1 MFWKC
6 FVFQIKKTFHIFI
19 DFNFA
24 TKYYLMELE
33 NGLTGLKTLDG
44 KEILSQEYID
54 KLRTEESS
62 KKNSNY
68 FIAQKGAQEYGLSS
82 TVDITVFGGNRGG
95 GKANPYSTPVA
106 TPSGF
111 RKMGDLETGD
121 LICTPY
127 NGIQQVSEIFEQ
139 GENTV
144 YVLHFDDGT
153 TVTCMDN
160 HRFWARTDPAE
171 DFHEMTAR
179 EIFDR
184 YKMDVPFP
192 LSLRR
197 GVKNFVEIPLCG
209 EVKMNEK
216 VTAVDLPIH
225 PFLLGFISGTG
236 FWNFA
241 LSGVKLT
248 KNTFL
253 ARKFNFMGYKIRK
266 NRKEG
271 FYYLRGLADE
281 NRRKITCSRQEQP
294 ARIPLEYKTA
304 SVNSRWE
311 YLRGVMYTNG
321 RSQHKHPYI
330 ALPNRG
336 LIEDIAE
343 VARSLGIWVKVTQVD
358 DIPDKMGFWRAAFV
372 APNDADLFARTNFK
386 ARAHVNAEVPKKPNA
401 KNVLT
406 KKLQYI
412 TKSKHRQECRCIT
425 VTGRD
430 HLYMTDGYTI
440 NHNTVTMLME
450 PMYDIR
456 NKHFNGIIF
465 RKNKDDF
472 ENIINESKRWFSSLG
487 RYNKSKDDMT
497 WNFKTGAKLGLTIYD
512 MPMTDFDTKYRG
524 QQFAYIGIDELPQMP
539 FEMFKFLM
547 TSNRN
552 TVGVHSRILGTCN
565 PDPLSWLRKFVDW
578 WIGKEDTVYSD
589 GMMHPERKGFAIPER
604 DGVVRYCYMPDDSVD
619 NIIWGDTPEEVYG
632 QCREMIDD
640 AWDEEWAQ
648 YGYTK
653 TSFFVKSVTFIRAS
667 LKDNKALLKNDP
679 GYIASLLNQPPEI
692 RAREFDGNWDI
703 VRMGDDTI
711 QAYHLDKVFQNA
723 QMLEDNVRRAT
734 CDVAGTGGD
743 NCVTWFWIGHHV
755 ADLYVCRRDPF
766 TTASL
771 LKAKLQEWGVLEQ
784 NFTYDLN
791 GMGQVLK
798 GVFPQAIPFNNQ
810 EAVAAK
816 DKHLYDNIKSQC
828 AYKFAER
835 TQQTGWSIEPT
846 LLKQRHKV
854 GKETKSL
861 YDILQLERKC
871 VKQDMSKQD
880 KGWCLIHKE
889 QMKNKA
895 VVGHSPDFFE
905 ALFMREIFDIKHTQ
919 AVVPSWLQ
927 KRSGIRSVRKFTTRH
942 N

>member
-1 MFWKC
+1 M
-6 FVFQIKKTFHIFI
+6 
-19 DFNFA
+19 A
-24 TKYYLMELE
+24 TNSDVTSLR
-33 NGLTGLKTLDG
+33 TVDG
-44 KEILSQEYID
+44 KRIFTQEHVN
-54 KLRTEESS
+54 KLRQTEENKKDS
-62 KKNSNY
+62 KY
-68 FIAQKGAQEYGLSS
+68 FIAQKGAQEFGLSS
-82 TVDITVFGGNRGG
+82 VVDIIVFGGNRGG

-111 RKMGDLETGD
+111 RRMGELEVGD

-127 NGIQQVSEIFEQ
+127 NGVQKVSEIFEQ

-144 YVLHFDDGT
+144 YVFHFDDGT

-160 HRFWARTDPAE
+160 HRFWARTSQTD

-179 EIFDR
+179 QIMDI
-184 YKMDVPFP
+184 YKIDAPYP
-192 LSLRR
+192 LSLRK
-197 GVKNFVEIPLCG
+197 GNTNFVELPICG
-209 EVKMNEK
+209 EVEMNEK
-216 VTAVDLPIH
+216 VTALELPVH
-225 PFLLGFISGTG
+225 PFLLGYISCTG

-241 LSGVKLT
+241 LSGVKIT
-248 KNTFL
+248 DDSFI
-253 ARKFNFMGYKIRK
+253 ARKFLSLGLKIRK
-266 NRKEG
+266 NKRNG
-271 FYYLRGLADE
+271 FYYLRGLSDE
-281 NRRKITCSRQEQP
+281 NRRRITCSRQQQP
-294 ARIPLEYKTA
+294 ARIPAEYKTA
-304 SVNSRWE
+304 SIKARWE
-311 YLRGVMYTNG
+311 YLRGIMYQKG
-321 RSQHKHPYI
+321 RSMHKHPYL
-330 ALPNRG
+330 ALPNKE
-336 LIEDIAE
+336 LIEDVAE
-343 VARSLGIWVKVTQVD
+343 LARSLGIWARVSQIDDDPERIGLWKVS
-358 DIPDKMGFWRAAFV
+358 FV
-372 APNDADLFARTNFK
+372 APNDGELFERNNFRV
-386 ARAHVNAEVPKKPNA
+386 RAHVNAEKPNRLPV
-401 KNVLT
+401 KPNKPILT

-412 TKSKHRQECRCIT
+412 TKSHHKQNCRCIT

-430 HLYMTDGYTI
+430 HLYMTDAYTV

-450 PMYDIR
+450 PIYDIK

-472 ENIINESKRWFSSLG
+472 ENIINESKRWFSHLG

-512 MPMTDFDTKYRG
+512 MPMSDFDTKFRG

-589 GMMHPERKGFAIPER
+589 GKMHPERKGFAIPER

-619 NIIWGDTPEEVYG
+619 NIIWGDTPEEVYE
-632 QCREMIDD
+632 QCKDLIDD
-640 AWDEEWAQ
+640 AWDPEWEQ

-653 TSFFVKSVTFIRAS
+653 TSFFVKSVTFIKAS

-703 VRMGDDTI
+703 IKTGDDLI

-723 QMLEDNVRRAT
+723 QMIDDEVRRAT

-743 NCVTWFWIGHHV
+743 NCVTWFWIGWHI
-755 ADLYVCRRDPF
+755 ADVFVCRRDPF
-766 TTASL
+766 TTATL

-784 NFTYDLN
+784 NFAYDLN

-798 GVFPQAIPFNNQ
+798 GAFPKAVPFNNQ
-810 EAVAAK
+810 EAVALK
-816 DKHLYDNIKSQC
+816 DKHLYDNKKSQC
-828 AYKFAER
+828 AYMFAER
-835 TQQTGWSIEPT
+835 TQQAGWSIEST
-846 LLKQRHKV
+846 LLSRKYKV
-854 GKETKSL
+854 GKEVRTL
-861 YDILQLERKC
+861 YDILQTERKC
-871 VKQDMSKQD
+871 VKQDMSKEE

-889 QMKNKA
+889 QMKHKS

-905 ALFMREIFDIKHTQ
+905 ALFMREIFVIRHTQ
-919 AVVPSWLQ
+919 AVIPTWLNKD
-927 KRSGIRSVRKFTTRH
+927 KRIRSVRRLSTHKF
-942 N
+942 NKQ